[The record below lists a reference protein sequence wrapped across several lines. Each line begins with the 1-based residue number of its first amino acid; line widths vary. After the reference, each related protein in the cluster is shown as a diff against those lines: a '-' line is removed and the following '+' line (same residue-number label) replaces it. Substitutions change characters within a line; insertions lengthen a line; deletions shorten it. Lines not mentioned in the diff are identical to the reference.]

1 VNSSNLIN
9 RIKKILSYYEISA
22 SKFADSIQ
30 VQRSSISH
38 LLSGRNKP
46 SLDFILKIIN
56 EYDEVSV
63 NWLLLGE
70 GAFPKSQTA
79 PKIATPTPPQQDLFN
94 QNLLEPI
101 EKTAVDT
108 TETVKQI
115 SNTTINVNGTKE
127 IDQIVIFYK
136 DGSFKNYLS

>member
-1 VNSSNLIN
+1 MNSQNLIN

-70 GAFPKSQTA
+70 GTFPKSQTT
-79 PKIATPTPPQQDLFN
+79 PKITTPTPPQQDLFN
-94 QNLLEPI
+94 QNLPEPI
-101 EKTAVDT
+101 EKTAINT
-108 TETVKQI
+108 AETVKQI

>member
-1 VNSSNLIN
+1 VNNQNIIN
-9 RIKKILSYYEISA
+9 RIKKILAYYEISA

-56 EYDEVSV
+56 QYDEVSL

-70 GAFPKSQTA
+70 GSFPKSVN
-79 PKIATPTPPQQDLFN
+79 KVNLDTPTPPQQDLFN
-94 QNLLEPI
+94 QNLTEPI
-101 EKTAVDT
+101 ENPDLAIAKPTALA
-108 TETVKQI
+108 EKSLI
-115 SNTTINVNGTKE
+115 GVNPTGE
-127 IDQIVIFYK
+127 IEQIVIFYK
-136 DGSFKNYLS
+136 DGSFKSYK

>member
-1 VNSSNLIN
+1 VNNQNIIN
-9 RIKKILSYYEISA
+9 RIKKILTYYEISA

-56 EYDEVSV
+56 QYEEVSL

-70 GAFPKSQTA
+70 GTFPKSVS
-79 PKIATPTPPQQDLFN
+79 KVNLDSPTPLQQDLFN
-94 QNLLEPI
+94 QNLTESIKKPDLAIAKPTVVAENTSIDINATGEI
-101 EKTAVDT
+101 E
-108 TETVKQI
+108 
-115 SNTTINVNGTKE
+115 
-127 IDQIVIFYK
+127 QIVIFYK
-136 DGSFKNYLS
+136 NGSFRNYK